1 MSAVRDIGGILG
13 AISGF
18 AVGSP
23 YTWRTDRSEYLDFS
37 DVALENIGASVI
49 TGIFGGAI
57 GYTAGWLLENFLV
70 SGNPTSG
77 VVPFIG
83 N

>member
-18 AVGSP
+18 ALGAP
-23 YTWRTDRSEYLDFS
+23 YTWRTDRVADIDFS
-37 DVALENIGASVI
+37 DIALDNIGGSLI
-49 TGIFGGAI
+49 SGLLGGAL
-57 GYTAGWLLENFLV
+57 GYTSGWLLENYLV
-70 SGNPTSG
+70 SGNPASG